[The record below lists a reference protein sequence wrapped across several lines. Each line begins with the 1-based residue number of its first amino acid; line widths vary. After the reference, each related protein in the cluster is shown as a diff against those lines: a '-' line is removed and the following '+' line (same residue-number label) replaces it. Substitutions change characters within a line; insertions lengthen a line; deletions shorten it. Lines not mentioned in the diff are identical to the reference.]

1 MWLLTVLPSNHANAA
16 IICAVHFMCHNDM
29 PLYGFCKLLSLS
41 AYCLELSTSECFGA
55 SPTEQ
60 VSFAMPR
67 LTSTVSM
74 SYISARLCSN
84 SCNHSCMQID
94 ILGKKVRIG
103 GIAKGS
109 GMIHPNM
116 ATLLSV
122 ITTDANVDPSLWHTI
137 LLHGVQKSFNQ
148 VCTRPAKLP

>member
-1 MWLLTVLPSNHANAA
+1 M
-16 IICAVHFMCHNDM
+16 
-29 PLYGFCKLLSLS
+29 
-41 AYCLELSTSECFGA
+41 
-55 SPTEQ
+55 
-60 VSFAMPR
+60 
-67 LTSTVSM
+67 
-74 SYISARLCSN
+74 
-84 SCNHSCMQID
+84 
-94 ILGKKVRIG
+94 G

-148 VCTRPAKLP
+148 VRASCITSQAEHLHTTIWANARL

>member
-1 MWLLTVLPSNHANAA
+1 M
-16 IICAVHFMCHNDM
+16 
-29 PLYGFCKLLSLS
+29 
-41 AYCLELSTSECFGA
+41 
-55 SPTEQ
+55 
-60 VSFAMPR
+60 
-67 LTSTVSM
+67 
-74 SYISARLCSN
+74 
-84 SCNHSCMQID
+84 
-94 ILGKKVRIG
+94 G

-148 VCTRPAKLP
+148 VSASCIASQAEHLHTTIWANARL